1 MVWYILKRLGMMG
14 LTLFLVL
21 LLTFL
26 LMHAIPGG
34 PYSAGKRLPPAVQQA
49 IEAKYHLNDP
59 LHIQFIDYL
68 RGLARF
74 DLGPSFRYEGMSV
87 NELITRG
94 FPVSSVL
101 GCFSM
106 VLVIALGIP
115 LGAVA
120 ALKQGKWQDTLMTF
134 LSTFGV
140 TIPSFVVATVLLY
153 FLAFKLG
160 WFPVFGVDKMQGYI
174 LPTISL
180 SGYSLAYITRLFRS
194 SLLDVLRTD
203 YIRTARV
210 KGLSESRVILRH
222 GMRNAL
228 IPLIT
233 VLGPLF
239 AGLLMGSFV
248 VEKIFALPGMGK
260 FFVQSITNRD
270 YTAIL
275 GFTLF
280 YATVLIIM
288 VFIVDIFYGV
298 IDPRIK
304 LYRR

>member
-1 MVWYILKRLGMMG
+1 MVRYILKRLGMMA

-34 PYSAGKRLPPAVQQA
+34 PYSAGKRLPPAVQEA
-49 IEAKYHLNDP
+49 VEAKYHLRDP

-87 NELITRG
+87 NELIAKG
-94 FPVSSVL
+94 FPVSAAL

-106 VLVIALGIP
+106 ILVIMLGIP
-115 LGAVA
+115 LGAFA
-120 ALKQGKWQDTLMTF
+120 ALKQGKWQDALMTF
-134 LSTFGV
+134 LSAFGV

-160 WFPVFGVDKMQGYI
+160 WFPVFGVDKIQGYI

-180 SGYSLAYITRLFRS
+180 SGYSLAYVTRLFRS

-210 KGLSESRVILRH
+210 KGLSESRVVLRH
-222 GMRNAL
+222 GMRNAM
-228 IPLIT
+228 IPVIT

-280 YATVLIIM
+280 YAAVLIIM
-288 VFIVDIFYGV
+288 VFIVDIFYGL

>member
-1 MVWYILKRLGMMG
+1 
-14 LTLFLVL
+14 
-21 LLTFL
+21 
-26 LMHAIPGG
+26 MHAIPGG

-49 IEAKYHLNDP
+49 IEAKYHLGDP
-59 LHIQFIDYL
+59 LYIQFIDYL

-87 NELITRG
+87 NELIAKG
-94 FPVSSVL
+94 FPISAAL
-101 GCFSM
+101 GCFS
-106 VLVIALGIP
+106 VILVVMLGIP
-115 LGAVA
+115 LGAFA

-160 WFPVFGVDKMQGYI
+160 WFPVFGVDKIQGYI

-210 KGLSESRVILRH
+210 KGLSEGRVILRH
-222 GMRNAL
+222 GMRNAM
-228 IPLIT
+228 IPVVT

-288 VFIVDIFYGV
+288 VFIVDIFYGL